1 MNLFEVAVVY
11 RDTAERLADLDI
23 DDQTLADTLD
33 AEAGI
38 DLRVKAT
45 NIAMVCRNLEV
56 TAQAIKDAEQQMAA
70 RRKAIDNRISRL
82 KRYLL
87 DGMQLAGITKIDSP
101 HFQIARRT
109 NPPSVDV
116 FEPGMVPAGYMRNP
130 PPPPPEL
137 DKKAIAAALK
147 SGLDV
152 PGCRLTQTERV
163 EIR

>member
-1 MNLFEVAVVY
+1 MNLFEIAVQY
-11 RDTAERLADLDI
+11 RETADRLADLDI
-23 DDQTLADTLD
+23 PDDVLADTLD

-38 DLRVKAT
+38 DLKVKAT
-45 NIAMVCRNLEV
+45 NVAMVCRNLET

-101 HFQIARRT
+101 YFQIARRI
-109 NPPSVDV
+109 NPASVEV
-116 FEPGMVPAGYMRNP
+116 FDPGMVPTEYVK

-137 DKKAIAAALK
+137 DKRAIAVALK

-152 PGCRLTQTERV
+152 PGCRLSQSERV
-163 EIR
+163 EIK